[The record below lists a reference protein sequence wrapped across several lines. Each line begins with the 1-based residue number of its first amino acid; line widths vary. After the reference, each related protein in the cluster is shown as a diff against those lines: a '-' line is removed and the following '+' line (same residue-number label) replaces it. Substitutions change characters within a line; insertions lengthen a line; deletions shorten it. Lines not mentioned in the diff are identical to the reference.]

1 MRPASVSSAAD
12 EGHRRRLGMSSQD
25 SAPLAGRIRPSSAH
39 PRGRGRYSG
48 NEAGEPPGSPYVS
61 LYMQQ
66 FGPSANLKDP
76 DARQLG
82 RPQLHKSTHEAG
94 VNSRGRF
101 DLPARVETVGDQITQ
116 SKRDSYP
123 SAENHEHAEK
133 GRGMH
138 VELNRALDDEL
149 KRLLFGKN
157 EGNKSTRHARACF
170 CR

>member
-12 EGHRRRLGMSSQD
+12 EGHRRRLAMSSPD
-25 SAPLAGRIRPSSAH
+25 SVPLAGRIRPSSAH
-39 PRGRGRYSG
+39 PRGRGRYGG

-66 FGPSANLKDP
+66 FGPSTKDP

-94 VNSRGRF
+94 VNSRASF
-101 DLPARVETVGDQITQ
+101 DMPARVETVGDQITQ
-116 SKRDSYP
+116 SEGDSYP

-149 KRLLFGKN
+149 KRLLFGTN
-157 EGNKSTRHARACF
+157 EGNTSTRPLPACF
-170 CR
+170 RR